1 MRHKYAGYKLK
12 RPVDSRNALLRNL
25 TTSVIEN
32 ERIVTTVPKA
42 KAVRPWV
49 EKMITLAKEDTLH
62 SRRQAAMI
70 LRTPASVKKLFDT
83 LGTRFGQRNGGY
95 TRITKLGPRKGD
107 GAEQAMLELVG
118 SELVKRAAE
127 RAKRKE
133 AKLEAQRQ
141 GREHEEEGPEEYS
154 SAAACKPSTRRCP
167 IRARRRSP
175 SRRRMRRR
183 SPRRSSRCSRWRFRN
198 RCRDDSRMSPPR
210 SGYW

>member
-25 TTSVIEN
+25 TTSVIEH

-62 SRRQAAMI
+62 SRRQAAAI
-70 LRTPASVKKLFDT
+70 LRTPESVKKLFDT
-83 LGTRFGQRNGGY
+83 LGTRFGQRTGGY
-95 TRITKLGPRKGD
+95 TRITHLGPRKGD

-127 RAKRKE
+127 RAARKE
-133 AKLEAQRQ
+133 AKLEAQRT
-141 GREHEEEGPEEYS
+141 GKEHDEEENNDE
-154 SAAACKPSTRRCP
+154 K
-167 IRARRRSP
+167 
-175 SRRRMRRR
+175 
-183 SPRRSSRCSRWRFRN
+183 
-198 RCRDDSRMSPPR
+198 
-210 SGYW
+210 